1 MAKGDQR
8 NEKMVK
14 KPKKSVASTSQRPS
28 PGLSDRPTAPVTLV
42 MPKGAEK
49 KK

>member
-14 KPKKSVASTSQRPS
+14 KPKKNSTPS
-28 PGLSDRPTAPVTLV
+28 TGGSPSDRPTAPVTLV
-42 MPKGAEK
+42 MPRGADK

>member
-14 KPKKSVASTSQRPS
+14 KPKKSATASALKPAHS
-28 PGLSDRPTAPVTLV
+28 PSDRPTAPVTLV
-42 MPKGAEK
+42 MPKGADK